1 MLTPRWRSITLNL
14 LAASL
19 LLICLL
25 PILRTGYLSDDVMNY
40 QFRDSN
46 IGNQSKSTI
55 ELCIPYVKEW
65 MLSGRFTPVVFWWNE
80 FTFRYFT
87 PLVVYK
93 AFMVLMNL
101 LAIGVFMWYLR
112 VAGFKINRAIWL
124 VFLCSLIQFRLQYH
138 DAYTSLNGMYQ
149 LIALLVFGGL
159 GLCHLYVTKRKL
171 LYLMGSLAC
180 YATVLLVTELGAVLL
195 LLLPISLWAFKTPIR
210 TIIKTVAMFLPVTLI
225 YGGYVFYLKKH
236 IPVDHNT
243 YTGLVANLQPAAMLR
258 VAVAQIGSVLPLT
271 NLTDHHAI
279 PSVLLSRLNNPVN
292 VFAVVLILVLAAAVY
307 YLYNKEQQQSERP
320 IHNYRPYILGL
331 AIAIFPALFLT
342 PSIKYQQEIRFGA
355 GYLPIFL
362 QNFGMATLLAL
373 LFHWIASKVKLR
385 PLAMAFYSFLSLAIG
400 VNYLFNAALID
411 QRQYDFAAPMQFCYE
426 SIKDGIAKSCPDN
439 SIIITGSNFFWRI
452 SWQFQNVFNNVYGR
466 PIHILDEEFYKP
478 RMKTDTPPEDWYFL
492 EVQRG
497 STISV
502 ALYKFDNT
510 TGKKGELVEI
520 RKTTC
525 SAVPPPE

>member
-14 LAASL
+14 LAVAL

-46 IGNQSKSTI
+46 TAAQSKSTI

-93 AFMVLMNL
+93 AFMVFMNL
-101 LAIGVFMWYLR
+101 LAIGVFIWYLR
-112 VAGFKINRAIWL
+112 SAGFKINRAIWL
-124 VFLCSLIQFRLQYH
+124 IFLCSLIQFRLQYH

-171 LYLMGSLAC
+171 LYLIGSLVC
-180 YATVLLVTELGAVLL
+180 YTTVLLVTELGALLL

-210 TIIKTVAMFLPVTLI
+210 TIVKTVVWFLPVTLV
-225 YGGYVFYLKKH
+225 YGGYIVYLKKH
-236 IPVDHNT
+236 IPADHNA
-243 YTGLVANLQPAAMLR
+243 YTGLVANLQPEAMFR

-271 NLTDHHAI
+271 NLTGRNAI
-279 PSVLLSRLNNPVN
+279 PLVLLSRLNNPVN
-292 VFAVVLILVLAAAVY
+292 VLALAFIVVLAAAVY
-307 YLYNKEQQQSERP
+307 YFYNKEQQKESP
-320 IHNYRPYILGL
+320 THNYRPYLL
-331 AIAIFPALFLT
+331 AMAIAILPAMFLT
-342 PSIKYQQEIRFGA
+342 PSVKYQEEIKFGA
-355 GYLPIFL
+355 GYLPVFL
-362 QNFGMATLLAL
+362 QNFGMATLLTL
-373 LFHWIASKVKLR
+373 VFHGIASKVKLR
-385 PLAMAFYSFLSLAIG
+385 PLAVALYSFLSAAIG

-411 QRQYDFAAPMQFCYE
+411 HRQYTFAAPMQFCYD
-426 SIKDGIAKSCPDN
+426 SIKGGIAKSCPDN

-452 SWQFQNVFNNVYGR
+452 SWQFQTVFNNVYGR
-466 PIHILDEEFYKP
+466 PIHIIDEEFYKP
-478 RMKTDTPPEDWYFL
+478 GMETDTPPENWYFL
-492 EVQRG
+492 EVQPG
-497 STISV
+497 PTISV
-502 ALYKFDNT
+502 ALYKFDNA
-510 TGKKGELVEI
+510 TGQKGELVEI

-525 SAVPPPE
+525 GVVPLPG